1 MTLDQKKLLY
11 QKFCAVLTAEKQ
23 EKFEQ
28 VWNQRNTCLHLV
40 LENIYQSLNA
50 SAIVRSADAL
60 GVHYLHVLE
69 DEHPW
74 EMNRKISK
82 GAMDWMD
89 IQRCK
94 DPREM
99 MLSLKSKGFELVVTD
114 FSPNAIDIEDYHPQ
128 RPVALVMGTELTG
141 ISDTARE
148 LADVQVVIPMSG
160 FSQSL
165 NVSVATG
172 IAVAQLSRKTMFL
185 KEKFPPA
192 EEERMDA
199 LNLWAKNTIYWSDQI
214 IKDFELENQINSI

>member
-1 MTLDQKKLLY
+1 MTLDQKKALY
-11 QKFCAVLTAEKQ
+11 QRFCSVLTPERQ
-23 EKFEQ
+23 QKFEQ

-50 SAIVRSADAL
+50 SAIVRTADAM
-60 GVHYLHVLE
+60 GVQYLHVLE

-89 IQRCK
+89 IQRSK

-114 FSPNAIDIEDYHPQ
+114 FSPNAIDIEDYQPK

-141 ISDTARE
+141 ISDVARE
-148 LADVQVVIPMSG
+148 LADVSVVIPMSG

-172 IAVAQLSRKTMFL
+172 IAISQLSRKTKHL
-185 KEKFPPA
+185 KTTFPPTD
-192 EEERMDA
+192 EERLDA
-199 LNLWAKNTIYWSDQI
+199 LNLWSKNAIYWSDQI
-214 IKDFELENQINSI
+214 IRDFLAENQINSI